1 VRSLLAR
8 EPARTLYLGGH
19 TLARMQ
25 PRQLAGV
32 CERTAREL
40 VVPALPVDFD
50 RRYER
55 RLPASL
61 STETDALV
69 DDTATLRR
77 CLGADERARHRN
89 GARAAAE
96 GAPVFLN
103 RSVQVGR
110 GEAIDWTGGRL
121 EALPEQW
128 RLKLYGFQPVAGA
141 LYGFD
146 PEAMPA
152 SVRRG
157 LDGWIRAW
165 VESVAVGGRRY
176 LRGAWTPWSVSLRV
190 QRWLRYLAWHDR
202 YGTDAGVRRT
212 LRRETYKNALF
223 LRNHVEWDIGG
234 NHLVENGVAL
244 LAAGVAFG
252 ERDWA
257 LTGTSVLET
266 VAREQFLEDGCH
278 FERSPMYHVV
288 VLSRLLTAVNLLR
301 GAGRSVPESLVETAG
316 EATRFLRYLRP
327 PDGEIPLLNDAVH
340 GETLSLDACLR
351 YADLVGVGGPPTTPA
366 DPPPSEG
373 ASGYRWLRTDAGA
386 MLVDG
391 GPVGPPHLPGHSHS
405 DTLGVLLWVDGSQ
418 VVTDTGTFGYAG
430 GPRRDYARGV
440 RSHNTVQVGGAEPV
454 PLGGQYLLGPR
465 PQPSARF
472 HAGDVSLFEGRYRA
486 RPLATAPYTH
496 HRAVYAGDDWWV
508 VDDAVAGDVD
518 GPLRSRLHLHP
529 DVDVGV
535 DGGGLRLA
543 VGGRTVRV
551 RPLGAA
557 HLETAESPYFPRFG
571 EALERSVAVARAD
584 APGAGRVGLAVT
596 VGDTVDVALDRAAG
610 DGGRLRVGDREHRLP
625 ACRLEP
631 GE

>member
-212 LRRETYKNALF
+212 LRR
-223 LRNHVEWDIGG
+223 
-234 NHLVENGVAL
+234 
-244 LAAGVAFG
+244 
-252 ERDWA
+252 
-257 LTGTSVLET
+257 
-266 VAREQFLEDGCH
+266 
-278 FERSPMYHVV
+278 
-288 VLSRLLTAVNLLR
+288 
-301 GAGRSVPESLVETAG
+301 
-316 EATRFLRYLRP
+316 
-327 PDGEIPLLNDAVH
+327 
-340 GETLSLDACLR
+340 
-351 YADLVGVGGPPTTPA
+351 
-366 DPPPSEG
+366 
-373 ASGYRWLRTDAGA
+373 
-386 MLVDG
+386 
-391 GPVGPPHLPGHSHS
+391 
-405 DTLGVLLWVDGSQ
+405 
-418 VVTDTGTFGYAG
+418 
-430 GPRRDYARGV
+430 
-440 RSHNTVQVGGAEPV
+440 
-454 PLGGQYLLGPR
+454 
-465 PQPSARF
+465 
-472 HAGDVSLFEGRYRA
+472 
-486 RPLATAPYTH
+486 
-496 HRAVYAGDDWWV
+496 
-508 VDDAVAGDVD
+508 
-518 GPLRSRLHLHP
+518 
-529 DVDVGV
+529 
-535 DGGGLRLA
+535 
-543 VGGRTVRV
+543 
-551 RPLGAA
+551 
-557 HLETAESPYFPRFG
+557 
-571 EALERSVAVARAD
+571 
-584 APGAGRVGLAVT
+584 
-596 VGDTVDVALDRAAG
+596 
-610 DGGRLRVGDREHRLP
+610 
-625 ACRLEP
+625 
-631 GE
+631 